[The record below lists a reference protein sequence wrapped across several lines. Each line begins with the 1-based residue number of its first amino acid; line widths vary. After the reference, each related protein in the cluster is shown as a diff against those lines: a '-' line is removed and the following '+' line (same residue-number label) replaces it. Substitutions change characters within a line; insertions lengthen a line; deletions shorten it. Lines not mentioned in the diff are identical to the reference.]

1 MLLGGVMKTNLVN
14 KQLGFTLIEVLLA
27 VVILGI
33 GLLGIVTLQG
43 RSLQYNQQAY
53 LYSQASFLANDIAER
68 MRANSQVINQY
79 EIDFN
84 DEASGAT
91 ATQCLTANC
100 SESQFANW
108 DLKVWK
114 DSLKSALPSGDGSIV
129 ANGDDYKI
137 IVQFDDSRGQDSLH
151 QITITVQL

>member
-1 MLLGGVMKTNLVN
+1 MKTKLVN
-14 KQLGFTLIEVLLA
+14 EQQGFTLIEVLLA

-33 GLLGIVTLQG
+33 GLLGIVTLQA

-68 MRANSQVINQY
+68 MRANSQVLSEY
-79 EIDFN
+79 EIDFGEDVN
-84 DEASGAT
+84 GVT
-91 ATQCLTANC
+91 TTQCLTSNC
-100 SESQFANW
+100 TASQFAEW

-114 DSLKSALPSGDGSIV
+114 DSLKSALPSGDGSV
-129 ANGDDYKI
+129 VRVNNQYKI
-137 IVQFDDSRGQDSLH
+137 TAQFDDSRGQESLQ